1 MKYQAHRGV
10 GTEFP
15 ENTVPSF
22 RAAVA
27 QGYDYIELDPA
38 FTKDGCCV
46 VLHDAT
52 LNRTCRRCD
61 GSSPEKPLNI
71 ADISYSEA
79 LSYDAGIAKAYKF
92 RGTKIPLL
100 TEALAVARNTGVT
113 VKLDNRIQYFSAEQ
127 TETLFSAVENSG
139 TAVAFTV
146 SDTEYLKKVVSR
158 FPDAEIHYDGHVSE
172 EKLTAVRHLLRN
184 NPLTVWLCL
193 PSPATSWVKV
203 PKADRD
209 LCNTVKKYGSL
220 GLWILENEEQL
231 SLAEEYGADVIETP
245 GQLKPVKRHGFV
257 DCHTH
262 TRFSHDSV
270 CDPAESVRVAKEKEL
285 FGIAFT
291 DHFDTEYEK
300 NVDIV
305 TPIRDSVN
313 TAGTFR
319 GYALSGIEIGEA
331 VLHPDTANRIITSVS
346 PDIVL
351 CSVHAVRYKQ
361 YTMPYSQIDFS
372 KFTEKEIG
380 EYLAQYFDDLTE
392 AAEASDCDVLSHL
405 TCPLRYICGKYGI
418 SVDLHAYEEKT
429 DRILKTIIQ
438 KGVALEVN
446 TSGLGSDYDCLMPS
460 APIIKKY
467 KEFGGTLITLASDAH
482 KADRIAH
489 GFPYAAK
496 ILREIG
502 FGHIFYYKNRIP
514 VAYAPEEWE

>member
-1 MKYQAHRGV
+1 MIKHFADLIACAKQIRPFGMSDHFAAHRILRGRNV
-10 GTEFP
+10 GQFAVVGITAAGEKTNIRIVSLNGFACVFP
-15 ENTVPSF
+15 HKRKAGIDHV
-22 RAAVA
+22 AA
-27 QGYDYIELDPA
+27 
-38 FTKDGCCV
+38 
-46 VLHDAT
+46 
-52 LNRTCRRCD
+52 RT
-61 GSSPEKPLNI
+61 
-71 ADISYSEA
+71 
-79 LSYDAGIAKAYKF
+79 DAGNIVFAQFGQRAETVGNNDQIAFFGEIRNHTTGACGRVQKNHAVIGDK
-92 RGTKIPLL
+92 RGGF
-100 TEALAVARNTGVT
+100 A
-113 VKLDNRIQYFSAEQ
+113 
-127 TETLFSAVENSG
+127 
-139 TAVAFTV
+139 
-146 SDTEYLKKVVSR
+146 
-158 FPDAEIHYDGHVSE
+158 
-172 EKLTAVRHLLRN
+172 
-184 NPLTVWLCL
+184 
-193 PSPATSWVKV
+193 
-203 PKADRD
+203 RD
-209 LCNTVKKYGSL
+209 LSL
-220 GLWILENEEQL
+220 FIGLFQFPHNKRHFDLRQSVFVQN
-231 SLAEEYGADVIETP
+231 GADVIETP
-245 GQLKPVKRHGFV
+245 WQLKPVKRHGFV

-270 CDPAESVRVAKEKEL
+270 CDPAESVRFAKEKGV

-300 NVDIV
+300 NIDIV

-331 VLHPDTANRIITSVS
+331 VFHPDTANRIIASVS

-392 AAEASDCDVLSHL
+392 AAETSDCDVLSHL

-429 DRILKTIIQ
+429 DCILKTIIQ
-438 KGVALEVN
+438 KGIALEVN

-496 ILREIG
+496 ILRETG